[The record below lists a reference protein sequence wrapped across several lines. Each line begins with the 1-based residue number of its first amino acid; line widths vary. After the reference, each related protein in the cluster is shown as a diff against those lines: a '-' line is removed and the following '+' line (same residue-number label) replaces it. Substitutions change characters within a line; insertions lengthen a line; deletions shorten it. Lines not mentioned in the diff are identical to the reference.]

1 MASPI
6 LYQGPITRPW
16 QTLDPFL
23 FSMHH
28 LDHYPHGTE
37 AQTPDASLSG
47 RNIGSD
53 FSYKDGWSMYH
64 GDRVPGFPKHPHR
77 GFETIT
83 VVRQGLVDH
92 SDSMGATAR
101 YGAGDVQWMTAG
113 DGVEH
118 SEMFPL
124 TKVDRDN
131 PLELFQIW
139 LNLPARSKRVQP
151 HFTMMWS
158 ETVPTIRQSGM
169 ELRLIA
175 GSYGGQRA
183 PAPPPDSWAADP
195 RSEVAI
201 YTVTLGANASM
212 TLPAAKE
219 GVNTAVYVIGGGGLE
234 IDGHAVA
241 AGQWV
246 QLAAGVSLTLK
257 ALSKTA
263 DFAVLRG
270 RPIGEPVVK
279 YGPFVMNTE
288 GEIRQAFLDYRAG
301 RFGRW
306 PWGDTAP
313 VHERQEG
320 RFAIHADGK
329 TEKPPSS

>member
-6 LYQGPITRPW
+6 LFQGTLTRPW

-28 LDHYPHGTE
+28 LDAYPVGTE
-37 AQTPDASLSG
+37 DQTPAASLSG

-64 GDRVPGFPKHPHR
+64 GDAVPGFPKHPHR

-83 VVRQGLVDH
+83 VLRQGLVDH

-113 DGVEH
+113 DGIEH
-118 SEMFPL
+118 AEMFPL
-124 TKVDRDN
+124 TQTDADN

-139 LNLPARSKRVQP
+139 LNLPARSKRVKP

-158 ETVPTIRQSGM
+158 ETVPTIHEPGV

-175 GSYGGQRA
+175 GEYADQRA

-201 YTVTLGANASM
+201 YTVKLDHQASM
-212 TLPAAKE
+212 DLPAAAS
-219 GVNTAVYVIGGGGLE
+219 GVNTALYVIGGEGIE
-234 IDGHAVA
+234 IDGHFVPS
-241 AGQWV
+241 GQWV
-246 QLAAGVSLTLK
+246 QLAAETRLRIFNPG
-257 ALSKTA
+257 SKA

-279 YGPFVMNTE
+279 YGPFVMNTKE
-288 GEIRQAFLDYRAG
+288 EIRQAFMDYQAG

-306 PWGDTAP
+306 PWKNSAP
-313 VHERQEG
+313 VHQRNDT
-320 RFAIHADGK
+320 RFAVHADGR
-329 TEKPPSS
+329 TERPPKA

>member
-1 MASPI
+1 MSSI
-6 LYQGPITRPW
+6 FLHKGQITRPW

-28 LDHYPHGTE
+28 LDAYPAGTE
-37 AQTPDASLSG
+37 GQAPAASLSG
-47 RNIGSD
+47 RNLGSD

-64 GDRVPGFPKHPHR
+64 GRDVPGFPRHPHR

-83 VVRQGLVDH
+83 VLRSGLVDH

-113 DGVEH
+113 DGIEH

-124 TKVDRDN
+124 TKTDADN

-158 ETVPTIRQSGM
+158 EDVPHIQEDGVD
-169 ELRLIA
+169 LRVIA
-175 GSYGGQRA
+175 GTYKGHRA
-183 PAPPPDSWAADP
+183 PAPPPDSWASDP

-201 YTVTLGANASM
+201 YTAKVSPHAKVE
-212 TLPAAKE
+212 LPAAAA
-219 GVNTAVYVIGGGGLE
+219 GVNTAIYVISGDAVE
-234 IDGHAVA
+234 INGEVLRAGEWAQVA
-241 AGQWV
+241 ESV
-246 QLAAGVSLTLK
+246 ELK
-257 ALSKTA
+257 VENIGRTA

-270 RPIGEPVVK
+270 RPIGEPVAK
-279 YGPFVMNTE
+279 YGPFVMNSAD
-288 GEIRQAFLDYRAG
+288 EIREAIRDYQAG
-301 RFGRW
+301 KFGQW
-306 PWGDTAP
+306 PWMLDAP
-313 VHERQEG
+313 VHTRPET
-320 RFAIHADGK
+320 RFAKHADGRVERPK
-329 TEKPPSS
+329 KA